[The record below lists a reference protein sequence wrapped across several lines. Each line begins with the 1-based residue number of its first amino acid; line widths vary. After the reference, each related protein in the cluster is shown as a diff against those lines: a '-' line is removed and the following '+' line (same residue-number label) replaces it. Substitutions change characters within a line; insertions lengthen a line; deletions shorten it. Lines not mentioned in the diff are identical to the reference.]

1 MSELMKKV
9 YYNPSDPG
17 SLGGKDR
24 LKRGVLQEYGV
35 TLKDKEVTDWLA
47 AQDAY
52 TLHRTAPVKYKHNRV
67 MVYGKDA
74 QFQAD
79 LVDMSAYSK
88 ENDDIKFLL
97 TCIDV
102 FSKYAWAR
110 PLKNKTGK
118 EVTKAFESIL
128 GENRV
133 PQKLQTDKGTEFF
146 NKHFQQLM
154 KKYDIHHFAKAS
166 DVKASEVER
175 FNRTL
180 RGRMTRFLTAINSK
194 SYYNVLQDLIDGYN
208 ASYHKSIKM
217 RPLDVH
223 KENEKDV
230 FNNLYGK
237 MRKDAPVFKYKIG
250 DLVRVSKVRNVFSK
264 GYEQNYTE
272 EFFTIAACVPRNPP
286 VYRLQDYDGD
296 IIEGCFYE
304 KELQKIIVNQDKSF
318 KIEKILDRKKRGN
331 QIFCL
336 AKWVGWPI
344 KFSSWLPERS
354 IMDIQHP

>member
-24 LKRGVLQEYGV
+24 LKRGVLQEFGV

-52 TLHRTAPVKYKHNRV
+52 TLHRTAPVKYKRNRV

-154 KKYDIHHFAKAS
+154 KSMTYIILPRRATS
-166 DVKASEVER
+166 RLRWLNVLIGR
-175 FNRTL
+175 FG
-180 RGRMTRFLTAINSK
+180 GRMTRFLTAINSK

-223 KENEKDV
+223 KENERMCLIICTERCVKTH
-230 FNNLYGK
+230 LSLSIK
-237 MRKDAPVFKYKIG
+237 LAIW
-250 DLVRVSKVRNVFSK
+250 L
-264 GYEQNYTE
+264 GYLKSEM
-272 EFFTIAACVPRNPP
+272 
-286 VYRLQDYDGD
+286 
-296 IIEGCFYE
+296 CF
-304 KELQKIIVNQDKSF
+304 LRDMSRITQKSF
-318 KIEKILDRKKRGN
+318 SL
-331 QIFCL
+331 
-336 AKWVGWPI
+336 
-344 KFSSWLPERS
+344 
-354 IMDIQHP
+354 